1 MAYVVGLIAILVLS
15 SGCVGPVKVRPLV
28 ELEHR
33 YSHDLESR
41 VGVYIEGEK
50 HVIDVYNANR
60 YGISNHVG
68 YGVGYWGWGVRWRM
82 K

>member
-1 MAYVVGLIAILVLS
+1 MYRLALIALLLA
-15 SGCVGPVKVRPLV
+15 GCVGPVKVRPLI

-50 HVIDVYNANR
+50 HIIDVYNANR
-60 YGISNHVG
+60 YGISDHVG